1 MSQSYSGVNSNL
13 LIDVETQLGLSIYDV
28 KASLTTGLKQLSS
41 LTSIYTGRDSYTY
54 QSRLFVNITLLT
66 EISAFL
72 IVHHHTTKK

>member
-28 KASLTTGLKQLSS
+28 KASLTTGLKQLSL
-41 LTSIYTGRDSYTY
+41 LTAIYTGIDSYTY
-54 QSRLFVNITLLT
+54 LSRLFVNIILLT

-72 IVHHHTTKK
+72 TVHHHTTKK